1 MAKKRRKS
9 RKTKRSKKK
18 STRRKKTSRRKK
30 SSKKRKSSRREK
42 TTRKTRRKKSRKSSK
57 KKSTRRRRGGKVVG
71 TWTKDDIKKLRKL
84 YGSNP
89 TADVAKE
96 LKRGEDAVK
105 KKAARLGLKKNK
117 SYMKKLGKS
126 RRKK

>member
-1 MAKKRRKS
+1 MAKKRK
-9 RKTKRSKKK
+9 KSKKTGK
-18 STRRKKTSRRKK
+18 STKKTSRRKK
-30 SSKKRKSSRREK
+30 STRKKSSKKKKTSGRKK
-42 TTRKTRRKKSRKSSK
+42 TTAKKRRKKSKKSSK
-57 KKSTRRRRGGKVVG
+57 KKSARKRKGGKVVG
-71 TWTKDDIKKLRKL
+71 AWTKDDIKKLRKMYKNTL
-84 YGSNP
+84 

-117 SYMKKLGKS
+117 TYLKKLGRG